1 MAKNTVY
8 SKNAP
13 EPIGP
18 YSQAIKFNNLLF
30 TSGQIPIVPK
40 TGNLV
45 VGGIK
50 EQGRQT
56 LENLKAVIEAGGS
69 DLSKVIKVNLF
80 LANMDDFAAMNEVYA
95 EYFGESKPAR
105 SALEASKLPKGA
117 LVEID
122 AIAFV

>member
-1 MAKNTVY
+1 MSKKTVY
-8 SKNAP
+8 SKKAP

-18 YSQAIKFNNLLF
+18 YSQAIIFNNLLF
-30 TSGQIPIVPK
+30 TSGQIPIDPN
-40 TGNLV
+40 TGNIIQ
-45 VGGIK
+45 GGIK

-69 DLSKVIKVNLF
+69 DLYKVIKVNLF
-80 LANMDDFAAMNEVYA
+80 LANMDDFAAMNEIYA

-105 SALEASKLPKGA
+105 SALEVSKLPKGV

-122 AIAFV
+122 AIAYV